1 MNKNTPIV
9 LSIHTPLINPNA
21 ISDPNADVLSEN
33 AGNVLDLFSQ
43 HDLRIVLQGHNHTYM
58 NLYINGIHYIS
69 GGSSAYGTSPEN
81 HGFVLVK
88 IKKGVER
95 ITFVPIFKTKNL
107 TTVQ

>member
-1 MNKNTPIV
+1 
-9 LSIHTPLINPNA
+9 
-21 ISDPNADVLSEN
+21 
-33 AGNVLDLFSQ
+33 
-43 HDLRIVLQGHNHTYM
+43 M